1 MTDSERLH
9 AAFAHIH
16 EFGHGQ
22 GAQTQH
28 MQAGEELTGDAEGR
42 VFGGRGDECQVA
54 CLQERQEE
62 VLLGP
67 GVAMQLVQDEDFLV
81 LDVFAQGRDADLGR
95 ADAHKGSARVTGQ
108 KQGHGGLAA
117 ARRAEEQEARQVAR
131 LHEGSQALA
140 EVALADEIVQIL
152 GPQGFGE
159 GMLVGHGGVY
169 ASMESR
175 TQSRTVC
182 ASGP

>member
-1 MTDSERLH
+1 MTS
-9 AAFAHIH
+9 
-16 EFGHGQ
+16 
-22 GAQTQH
+22 
-28 MQAGEELTGDAEGR
+28 
-42 VFGGRGDECQVA
+42 
-54 CLQERQEE
+54 
-62 VLLGP
+62 
-67 GVAMQLVQDEDFLV
+67 
-81 LDVFAQGRDADLGR
+81 
-95 ADAHKGSARVTGQ
+95 Q
-108 KQGHGGLAA
+108 KQGHGGFAA
-117 ARRAEEQEARQVAR
+117 TRRAEEQEAWKVAR
-131 LHEGSQALA
+131 LHEGSQPLA